1 MSDFVTSFTT
11 LFSGVMSAVIDGL
24 GSFGELV
31 FAINAETGVV
41 TGVAPFGWLMIVGIA
56 IPLATWFFSAVFTW
70 LRGLGRR
77 GR

>member
-1 MSDFVTSFTT
+1 MGDFVTSFTT
-11 LFSGVMSAVIDGL
+11 LFSGVLSAVTGGL
-24 GSFGELV
+24 ASFGELV

-56 IPLATWFFSAVFTW
+56 IPLATWFFSLIFTW
-70 LRGLGRR
+70 LRSLGRR